1 MKLVS
6 ELTGASS
13 VSQGRPTFIVREV
26 FRTWMKPAS
35 LNKFALIGG
44 ILPSSYI
51 AREARLGRPVKS
63 IEDPALYR
71 MLDLVARAR
80 ANADEISPT
89 EECQIKIDVDEL
101 RRERSSLRNEV
112 EAARHVMALETASV
126 NLTGKTLLSEGE
138 IVAGAVGYAAR
149 CGVYFLIKDERV
161 RYVGQSVNVDTRLRD
176 HSGNYDFD
184 AVSIIPCDR
193 SILDKL
199 ESLYIHLLKPDWNGR
214 VASRHGELPVAP
226 LSLEH
231 LLGAA
236 TGESL
241 ASIKT
246 TANNR
251 ARFWGNNG

>member
-1 MKLVS
+1 MKPIYLDLEAVS
-6 ELTGASS
+6 G
-13 VSQGRPTFIVREV
+13 VRGRPGFIPREV
-26 FRTWMKPAS
+26 FRVWLKPSA

-44 ILPSSYI
+44 ILPSSYA
-51 AREARLGRPVKS
+51 AREARIGRPIKS
-63 IEDPALYR
+63 VGAPACYR
-71 MLDLVARAR
+71 LIDLVARAR

-89 EECQIKIDVDEL
+89 EEECVKIDVADL
-101 RRERSSLRNEV
+101 RRERAALRSEI
-112 EAARHVMALETASV
+112 ESQRHVMALEDASV
-126 NLTGKTLLSEGE
+126 NLTGKTLLREDE
-138 IVAGAVGYAAR
+138 IVAGGVGYAAR

-176 HSGNYDFD
+176 HSGNHDFD
-184 AVSIIPCDR
+184 AVSFIPCDR
-193 SILDKL
+193 AILDKL

-214 VASRHGELPVAP
+214 VASRHGELSVAP

-231 LLGAA
+231 LLGAT

-251 ARFWGNNG
+251 ARFWGKS